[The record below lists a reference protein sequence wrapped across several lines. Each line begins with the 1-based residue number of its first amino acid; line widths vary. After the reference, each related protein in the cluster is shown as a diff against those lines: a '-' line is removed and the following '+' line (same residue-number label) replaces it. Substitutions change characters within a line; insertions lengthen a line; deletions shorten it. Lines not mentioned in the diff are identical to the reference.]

1 MDAAEMVQPNDAA
14 APAPEVVPTAAP
26 AAEVPPPAAAPPQ
39 EKMPEALLRIPAMQ
53 GLMTGSPGAVSDNIK
68 DFAKRSDAG
77 VLTKNKEWLTRAGF
91 GFYRSL
97 DGDTGVVFNLLYV
110 HPEELK
116 AADTA
121 GKLKEIA
128 PDFDSVNH
136 AIGKSGKAHPAL
148 SAGPVPKGLKGAPI
162 PQPPQMSQVPPP
174 PTTPIPPPSAAAQQS
189 LQNARVSNLQPGSPT
204 SGPVPGAGR
213 LLNQVLKP
221 VL

>member
-1 MDAAEMVQPNDAA
+1 MDAAEMVQPNESAA
-14 APAPEVVPTAAP
+14 AVAAPEVVPTTAPAPDAAP
-26 AAEVPPPAAAPPQ
+26 APQ
-39 EKMPEALLRIPAMQ
+39 EKMPGALLKIPAMH

-68 DFAKRSDAG
+68 DFSKRGDAK
-77 VLTKNKEWLTRAGF
+77 VLTDNKDWLTRAGF

-97 DGDTGVVFNLLYV
+97 DGGTGVVFNLLYV

-116 AADTA
+116 AADAA
-121 GKLKEIA
+121 GKLKEVA

-136 AIGKSGKAHPAL
+136 AISKSGRAHPAL
-148 SAGPVPKGLKGAPI
+148 SAGPVPAGLKGAPV
-162 PQPPQMSQVPPP
+162 PQPPQIAQVPPP

-189 LQNARVSNLQPGSPT
+189 LQSARTTNLQPGSPT

>member
-1 MDAAEMVQPNDAA
+1 
-14 APAPEVVPTAAP
+14 
-26 AAEVPPPAAAPPQ
+26 
-39 EKMPEALLRIPAMQ
+39 MPEALLRIPAMQ
-53 GLMTGSPGAVSDNIK
+53 GLMTGSPGAVSDSIK
-68 DFAKRSDAG
+68 DFAKRDDAG
-77 VLTKNKEWLTRAGF
+77 VLTKNKDWLTQAGF

-97 DGDTGVVFNLLYV
+97 DGDTGVVFNMLYV

-116 AADTA
+116 AADAA
-121 GKLKEIA
+121 GKLKEVA

-136 AIGKSGKAHPAL
+136 AIGKSGRAHPAL

-162 PQPPQMSQVPPP
+162 PQAPPQMAQVPPP
-174 PTTPIPPPSAAAQQS
+174 TANVPPPSAAAQRS
-189 LQNARVSNLQPGSPT
+189 LMGARVNNLTQGSPT